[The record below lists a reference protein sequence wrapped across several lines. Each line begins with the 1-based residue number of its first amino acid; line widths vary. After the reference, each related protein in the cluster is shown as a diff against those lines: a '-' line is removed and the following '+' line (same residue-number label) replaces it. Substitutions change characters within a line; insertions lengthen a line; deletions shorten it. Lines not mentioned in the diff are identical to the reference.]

1 MLLEDI
7 FLEAL
12 PSIDPKRLVL
22 ENLRTK
28 SFSNEKVHIIGFG
41 KAAAGMA
48 AGIIEF
54 FGENLIEGIISVP
67 VGTRKSMEQNN
78 RTDLWP
84 VHKCVKVFE
93 VAKDNLP
100 DQAAVDASN
109 LILDFV
115 KTLKSDDKLIVCCS
129 GGGSACLACPADWI
143 SLQDKLKVIK
153 KLQSKGA
160 TIQEL
165 NSIRSLL
172 SKTKGGKLLT
182 ATKATVTTLI
192 LSDIIGDP
200 VELIA
205 SGPTVQPIEKDEQFY
220 DDLLK

>member
-54 FGENLIEGIISVP
+54 FGENIIEGIISVP

-78 RTDLWP
+78 RTGLWP
-84 VHKCVKVFE
+84 VHKRVKVFE

-115 KTLKSDDKLIVCCS
+115 KTLKSDDKLIVSCS

-153 KLQSKGA
+153 ELQSKGA

-172 SKTKGGKLLT
+172 SN
-182 ATKATVTTLI
+182 
-192 LSDIIGDP
+192 
-200 VELIA
+200 
-205 SGPTVQPIEKDEQFY
+205 KD
-220 DDLLK
+220 